1 VFDHTTKGAALN
13 MNDAGGYFR
22 VARKILNVSF
32 PLMGAMLGNLIM
44 MLVDRICLARY
55 SSDTLV
61 ASGPAIHTAMAIVTF
76 FTAFAGFSR
85 SCVAQAFGRSGQG
98 QAAYQAAIGILVGAA
113 LAIILLLMA
122 PLLELIPFLSSR
134 PMSSTRLE
142 SQFLYWSAYFGAAM
156 TLNMALS
163 SYFSGI
169 GRTRVTL
176 VVGLIGQ
183 LVSIFMIIGLVFGK
197 YGLPELGMRG
207 SAIGTLSGTLIMLAC
222 YLFYMPGEVWGHL
235 KRLLLKRDGAM
246 GSELLARLRKGF
258 TIGGSAGITNLGSA
272 AFVWIIAG
280 LGAIGLAANNINL
293 TVNYIGGVPLIG
305 LGIGCSVLCGNAL
318 GEGDYPQIPRILFVT
333 MAIELSYAAFI
344 AFFQIVTPMLLL
356 NPFGLVDKPEE
367 IRQVSIAT
375 SRVLWVYTVGFAFSM
390 TGGAVLE
397 SFGLTRFLFATRV
410 VLMWAL
416 SIPVTY
422 MITAAHIGNA
432 SFLPTCWIVGSLFEA
447 SIGAM
452 YFWRIWRAVRKRQ
465 NDIVLA
471 QPATP

>member
-1 VFDHTTKGAALN
+1 LN
-13 MNDAGGYFR
+13 SNDAGLYFR
-22 VARKILNVSF
+22 VARKVLNVSF

-76 FTAFAGFSR
+76 FTGFAGFSR

-98 QAAYQAAIGILVGAA
+98 QAAYQAAIGVLVGAA
-113 LAIILLLMA
+113 LATILLLMA
-122 PLLELIPFLSSR
+122 PLIELIPFLSSR
-134 PMSSTRLE
+134 PATITHLE
-142 SQFLYWSAYFGAAM
+142 SQFLYWSAYFGSVM

-169 GRTRVTL
+169 GKTRVTL
-176 VVGLIGQ
+176 IVGLIGQ
-183 LVSIFMIIGLVFGK
+183 VVSIVMIIGLVFGK

-207 SAIGTLSGTLIMLAC
+207 SAIGTLSGTLIMLVC
-222 YLFYMPGEVWGHL
+222 YLAYMPRDVWGHL
-235 KRLLLKRDGAM
+235 KRLIFKRGDAI
-246 GSELLARLRKGF
+246 GSEFLSRIRKGF

-272 AFVWIIAG
+272 AFVWIVAG
-280 LGAIGLAANNINL
+280 LGTIGLAANNVNL

-318 GEGDYPQIPRILFVT
+318 GQEDYPQIPRILFVT
-333 MAIELSYAAFI
+333 MAIELTYVAII
-344 AFFQIVTPMLLL
+344 AFFQIVTPTLLL
-356 NPFGLVDKPEE
+356 TPFGLPDKPEE
-367 IRQVSIAT
+367 IRQVSVAT
-375 SRVLWVYTVGFAFSM
+375 ARVLWMYTVAFAFSM

-397 SFGLTRFLFATRV
+397 SFGLTRFLFTTRI
-410 VLMWAL
+410 VLLWVL

-422 MITAAHIGNA
+422 AITSTHVGNA
-432 SFLPTCWIVGSLFEA
+432 SFLPTCWVVGSIFEA

-452 YFWRIWRAVRKRQ
+452 YFWRIWSAVRKRQ
-465 NDIVLA
+465 NGIVLA
-471 QPATP
+471 QPATL

>member
-1 VFDHTTKGAALN
+1 MN
-13 MNDAGGYFR
+13 SNDAGLYFR
-22 VARKILNVSF
+22 VARRILSVSF

-98 QAAYQAAIGILVGAA
+98 QAAHQAAVGMLVGVVLAA
-113 LAIILLLMA
+113 ILMLMA
-122 PLLELIPFLSSR
+122 PLIELIPFLSSR
-134 PMSSTRLE
+134 PAPITHLE
-142 SQFLYWSAYFGAAM
+142 SQFLYWSAYFGGVM

-169 GRTRVTL
+169 GKTRVTL
-176 VVGLIGQ
+176 IVGLIGQ
-183 LVSIFMIIGLVFGK
+183 VVSIVMIIGLVFGK

-207 SAIGTLSGTLIMLAC
+207 SAVGTLSGTLVMLVC
-222 YLFYMPGEVWGHL
+222 YLFYMPNEVWGNL
-235 KRLLLKRDGAM
+235 KRLVLRRSDSIGA
-246 GSELLARLRKGF
+246 ELLSRVRKGF

-272 AFVWIIAG
+272 AFVWIVAG
-280 LGAIGLAANNINL
+280 LGTIGLAANNVNL

-305 LGIGCSVLCGNAL
+305 LGIGCSVLCGNAI

-333 MAIELSYAAFI
+333 MAIELLYAGII
-344 AFFQIVTPMLLL
+344 AFFQIVTPLLL
-356 NPFGLVDKPEE
+356 LSPFGLLGKPEE
-367 IRQVSIAT
+367 IQVVSIAT
-375 SRVLWVYTVGFAFSM
+375 SRVLWVYTVAFAFSM

-397 SFGLTRFLFATRV
+397 SFGLTRFLFATRII
-410 VLMWAL
+410 LMWVL

-422 MITAAHIGNA
+422 AMTAGHLGDA
-432 SFLPTCWIVGSLFEA
+432 SFLPTCWVVGSIFEA
-447 SIGAM
+447 SIGGM
-452 YFWRIWRAVRKRQ
+452 YFWRIGLAVRNRQ
-465 NDIVLA
+465 NGIVLA
-471 QPATP
+471 QPATS

>member
-1 VFDHTTKGAALN
+1 MN
-13 MNDAGGYFR
+13 SNDAGLYFR
-22 VARKILNVSF
+22 VARKVLNVSF

-76 FTAFAGFSR
+76 FTGFAGFSR

-98 QAAYQAAIGILVGAA
+98 QAAYQAAVGILVGAG
-113 LAIILLLMA
+113 LATILLVMA
-122 PLLELIPFLSSR
+122 PLIELIPFLSNR
-134 PMSSTRLE
+134 PAAITHLE
-142 SQFLYWSAYFGAAM
+142 SQFLYWSAYFGSVM

-169 GRTRVTL
+169 GKTRVTL
-176 VVGLIGQ
+176 IVGLIGQ
-183 LVSIFMIIGLVFGK
+183 LVSIVMIIGLVFGK

-207 SAIGTLSGTLIMLAC
+207 SALGTLSGTLIMLVC
-222 YLFYMPGEVWGHL
+222 YLAYMPRDVWGHL
-235 KRLLLKRDGAM
+235 KNLILKRGDSI
-246 GSELLARLRKGF
+246 GSEFLLRIRKGF

-272 AFVWIIAG
+272 AFVWIVAG
-280 LGAIGLAANNINL
+280 LGTIGLAANNVNL

-318 GEGDYPQIPRILFVT
+318 GQEDYPQIPRILFVT
-333 MAIELSYAAFI
+333 MAIELTYVAII
-344 AFFQIVTPMLLL
+344 AFFQIVTPTLLL
-356 NPFGLVDKPEE
+356 TPFGLPDKPEE
-367 IRQVSIAT
+367 IRQVSVAT
-375 SRVLWVYTVGFAFSM
+375 ARVLWVYTVAFAFSM

-397 SFGLTRFLFATRV
+397 SFGLTRFLFSTRI
-410 VLMWAL
+410 VLLWVL

-422 MITAAHIGNA
+422 AITAAHLGNA
-432 SFLPTCWIVGSLFEA
+432 SFLPTCWVVGSIFEA

-452 YFWRIWRAVRKRQ
+452 YFWRIWLAVRKRQ
-465 NDIVLA
+465 NGIVLA